1 MNRTFTLD
9 HDALFDVSQFISCLY
24 NKLISENDS
33 FAKTI
38 GFDPVTFDSYKNI
51 VRCCHWLSNAVMAET
66 GAKKEGKSVKV

>member
-38 GFDPVTFDSYKNI
+38 GFDPVTFDSYREMWI
-51 VRCCHWLSNAVMAET
+51 EDLNAY
-66 GAKKEGKSVKV
+66 KVYDC